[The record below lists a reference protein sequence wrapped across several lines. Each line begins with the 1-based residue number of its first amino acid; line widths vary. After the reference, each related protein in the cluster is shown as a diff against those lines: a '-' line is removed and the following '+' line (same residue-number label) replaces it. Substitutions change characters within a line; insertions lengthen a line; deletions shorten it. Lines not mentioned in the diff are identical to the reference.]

1 MKFNEAANEF
11 VKNNSFMTAMKSE
24 NNFKR
29 TENCAVARKST
40 LSKVYDLFALGGA
53 YRKRS
58 DEDCILLFKEAY
70 EEDKNYALKCLWY
83 LRDVI
88 SGQGERRFFRVCLK
102 WLAAHDT
109 DAVIRNLSTIVD
121 DGFGRWDDLYC
132 LVDTPCESA
141 MFELMKNEILKDIK
155 DYGFRA

>member
-1 MKFNEAANEF
+1 MEYIYILLGFLGGIVFLILVLVSLFISMVNFDKMKFNDAANDF

-29 TENCAVARKST
+29 TENGAIAKKST
-40 LSKVYDLFALGGA
+40 LSKVYNLFALGGA

-83 LRDVI
+83 LRDI
-88 SGQGERRFFRVCLK
+88 LEGK
-102 WLAAHDT
+102 
-109 DAVIRNLSTIVD
+109 
-121 DGFGRWDDLYC
+121 
-132 LVDTPCESA
+132 LVA
-141 MFELMKNEILKDIK
+141 
-155 DYGFRA
+155 